1 MSHSSQQQFRSV
13 WATLQSLRKQVS
25 DLLLSE
31 LERAESLRGHQTVDD
46 REVIEQSF
54 AALERA
60 IDDMEVTLASIGE
73 ATGEIGKL

>member
-13 WATLQSLRKQVS
+13 WATLQSLRKEVA
-25 DLLLSE
+25 DLQLSE
-31 LERAESLRGHQTVDD
+31 LERTESLRGHQTVDD

>member
-13 WATLQSLRKQVS
+13 WATLQSLRKQVA
-25 DLLLSE
+25 DLQLSE

-54 AALERA
+54 VALEQA

-73 ATGEIGKL
+73 AAGEIGKL

>member
-13 WATLQSLRKQVS
+13 WATLHSLRKQVS
-25 DLLLSE
+25 DLQLSE

-54 AALERA
+54 VALEQA

>member
-13 WATLQSLRKQVS
+13 WATLQVLRKEVA
-25 DLLLSE
+25 DLQLSE

-46 REVIEQSF
+46 REVIQQSF
-54 AALERA
+54 AALDQA